1 MSNTGG
7 RELPNAGRQF
17 NFDFIKMII
26 IFGLVP
32 VHLFERCMLLEDY
45 SVNHVGFTSI
55 DSILSTVIEFA
66 DGTIGACMFMFCLGV
81 GLVYSSR
88 KSAKFLFKR
97 SWVILAAAIGL
108 VLLTDTI
115 SLIIQSQI
123 YQNPALFEEA
133 IWWLFC
139 CDILNFAFLTLLFF
153 SLVRKLHLSNIT
165 VMAISVI
172 LLIISFFIPK
182 MLFPGNIIATDLIGW
197 FVFQESGYSFFPFM
211 QWLIFPAAGYVF
223 AQHLQK
229 TDNRDRFYGVVML
242 IGAVSFG
249 IITAAS
255 VLCGI
260 DIVTFFTTYN
270 ACIYNKTLL
279 SAAWS
284 LSFVLFWSALIYFLT
299 RKISP
304 ASRLHRLAENTSR
317 RITVFYCLQWIIIGF
332 LGFWLFPA
340 LNMVPID
347 FVQLFISA
355 VIIIALCYIISGKIL
370 KLIQKKRLSA

>member
-1 MSNTGG
+1 MSESGEAAYPNT
-7 RELPNAGRQF
+7 GRQF

-32 VHLFERCMLLEDY
+32 VHLFERCLLLEDY

-55 DSILSTVIEFA
+55 DSILSTIVEFG

-97 SWVILAAAIGL
+97 AWVILAAAIGL
-108 VLLTDTI
+108 ALLTNTI
-115 SLIIQSQI
+115 SLTIQSQI
-123 YQNPALFEEA
+123 YQNPALCNDA
-133 IWWLFC
+133 LWWLFC

-153 SLVRKLHLSNIT
+153 ALVRKLKLPNTAVI
-165 VMAISVI
+165 VIPVI

-182 MLFPGNIIATDLIGW
+182 MLFPGNIIATDLVGW

-223 AQHLQK
+223 AQYLQK
-229 TDNRDRFYGVVML
+229 TENRDKFYGIVML
-242 IGAVSFG
+242 TGAVSFA
-249 IITAAS
+249 IITAVS

-279 SAAWS
+279 SAVWS
-284 LSFVLFWSALIYFLT
+284 LSFILFWTALIFFLT
-299 RKISP
+299 KKVSP
-304 ASRLHRLAENTSR
+304 ASRLHRFAENVSR
-317 RITVFYCLQWIIIGF
+317 RITVFYCLQWIIVGF
-332 LGFWLFPA
+332 LGYWIFPA
-340 LNMVPID
+340 LNMAPID
-347 FVQLFISA
+347 FVQLFIFA
-355 VIIIALCYIISGKIL
+355 VIIIVFCYFVSGKIL